1 MKSFALIFFLLTGV
15 SMNAF
20 AEKIWIDVRTA
31 EEYAKGHVAGALL
44 MPHDQIAVLI
54 ADKVSDKTAQL
65 QLYCGTGRRAD
76 IARNT
81 LLQMGYTN
89 IENLGS
95 VENAMVIAD
104 ELNERNSLNYD

>member
-1 MKSFALIFFLLTGV
+1 MKSFALIFFLLTGI

-76 IARNT
+76 IARAT
-81 LLQMGYTN
+81 LLQMGYTH
-89 IENLGS
+89 IENHGS
-95 VENAMVIAD
+95 VENAMTVAD
-104 ELNERNSLNYD
+104 ESNKQNSHSGE

>member
-1 MKSFALIFFLLTGV
+1 MKSLALIFFLLTGI

-20 AEKIWIDVRTA
+20 AEKVWIDVRTA

-54 ADKVSDKTAQL
+54 ADKVSDKTAPL
-65 QLYCGTGRRAD
+65 HLYCGTGRRAD
-76 IARNT
+76 IVRNT

-89 IENLGS
+89 IENHGS
-95 VENAMVIAD
+95 VENAMIVAD
-104 ELNERNSLNYD
+104 ESNEPDSRSKE

>member
-1 MKSFALIFFLLTGV
+1 MKSFALIFFLLTGI

-54 ADKVSDKTAQL
+54 ADKVTDKTAQL

-95 VENAMVIAD
+95 VENAMIVAE
-104 ELNERNSLNYD
+104 ELDKPDSRDKE

>member
-1 MKSFALIFFLLTGV
+1 MKRLGLIIILLAGV
-15 SMNAF
+15 SMNVF

-31 EEYAKGHVAGALL
+31 DEYAKGHVPGALL
-44 MPHDQIAVLI
+44 MPHDQIAGLI
-54 ADKVSDKTAQL
+54 ADKVSDKATPL

-89 IENLGS
+89 IENHGS
-95 VENAMVIAD
+95 VENAMVVAD
-104 ELNERNSLNYD
+104 EQNDHNSLNRD